1 VAKIDADV
9 ETLTYATNGE
19 IFEITPLK
27 KTAVALPK
35 EICQATS
42 IVRKSYLACPEP
54 ISTCWPLA
62 VT

>member
-27 KTAVALPK
+27 KNSGRTPKRNLP
-35 EICQATS
+35 S
-42 IVRKSYLACPEP
+42 HLNRS
-54 ISTCWPLA
+54 
-62 VT
+62 